1 MDQKMK
7 DLLQVETKAMALLQH
22 NNIVNQIE
30 FGNAQ
35 YVKTS
40 GKQKE
45 VDYIVLEL
53 ANGGELFDFIS
64 TSGRF
69 EEPLARYF
77 FK

>member
-1 MDQKMK
+1 M
-7 DLLQVETKAMALLQH
+7 
-22 NNIVNQIE
+22 
-30 FGNAQ
+30 
-35 YVKTS
+35 KTS
-40 GKQKE
+40 GKSRE

-64 TSGRF
+64 VSGRF